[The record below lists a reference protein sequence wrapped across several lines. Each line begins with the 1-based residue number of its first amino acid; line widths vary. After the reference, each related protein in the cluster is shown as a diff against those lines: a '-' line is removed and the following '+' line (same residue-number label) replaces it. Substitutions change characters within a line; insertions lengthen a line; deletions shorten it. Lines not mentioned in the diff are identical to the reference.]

1 MTIDFGKVERY
12 IEDRGF
18 GFVSHTFAKIPHKEV
33 FFHIKVIKR
42 THSDLAQVLDRT
54 AIIEKVYFW
63 YEYKTSPK
71 GQEVLAILDL
81 KQIRQKYADHIADFI
96 ETIKTS
102 WMDVGKPLSE
112 SLIKATSDLLMPD
125 EVNQLTTNREMLEV
139 EQRIH
144 QEELQKAEVARLQAI
159 AEQRAAQERAEA
171 ARNQA
176 IAERRASQE
185 RVEEEEFRQ
194 LVAEILALRFTQS
207 KQVSAYIVRNRLG
220 HKYKHI
226 SGILQM
232 ELGGNVWNFNG
243 GFPPN
248 IYARLCDALG
258 LGNQGSRAVPLA
270 FTPYKDIIEH

>member
-33 FFHIKVIKR
+33 FFHIKVVKR
-42 THSDLAQVLDRT
+42 THPELAQALDRT

-63 YEYKTSPK
+63 YEYRTSPK
-71 GQEVLAILDL
+71 GQEVLAILEL
-81 KQIRQKYADHIADFI
+81 KQIRHKYADHVAGFI

-102 WMDVGKPLSE
+102 WMNVGKPLPE

-125 EVNQLTTNREMLEV
+125 EVNQLATNREMLEV
-139 EQRIH
+139 EKRIH
-144 QEELQKAEVARLQAI
+144 QEELQKAEAARLQAI

-171 ARNQA
+171 ARLQA
-176 IAERRASQE
+176 IAEQKAAQE
-185 RVEEEEFRQ
+185 GVEEEEFRQ
-194 LVAEILALRFTQS
+194 LVEEISALRFTQS

-220 HKYKHI
+220 HKYKQI

-232 ELGGNVWNFNG
+232 ELGGEVWNFNG

-270 FTPYKDIIEH
+270 FTPYKDII

>member
-33 FFHIKVIKR
+33 FFHIKVVKR
-42 THSDLAQVLDRT
+42 THPELAQALDRT

-63 YEYKTSPK
+63 YEYRTSPK
-71 GQEVLAILDL
+71 GQEVLAILEL
-81 KQIRQKYADHIADFI
+81 KQIRHKYADHVAGFI

-102 WMDVGKPLSE
+102 WMNVGKPLPE

-125 EVNQLTTNREMLEV
+125 EVNQLATNREMLEV
-139 EQRIH
+139 EKRIH
-144 QEELQKAEVARLQAI
+144 QEELQKAEAARLQAI

-171 ARNQA
+171 ARLQA
-176 IAERRASQE
+176 IAEQKAAQE
-185 RVEEEEFRQ
+185 GVEEEEFRQ
-194 LVAEILALRFTQS
+194 LVEEISALRFTQS
-207 KQVSAYIVRNRLG
+207 KQVSAYIVHNRLG

-232 ELGGNVWNFNG
+232 ELGGEVW
-243 GFPPN
+243 
-248 IYARLCDALG
+248 
-258 LGNQGSRAVPLA
+258 
-270 FTPYKDIIEH
+270 

>member
-33 FFHIKVIKR
+33 FFHIKVVKR
-42 THSDLAQVLDRT
+42 THPELAQALDRT

-63 YEYKTSPK
+63 YEYRTSPK
-71 GQEVLAILDL
+71 GQEVLAILEL
-81 KQIRQKYADHIADFI
+81 KQIRHKYADHVAGFI

-102 WMDVGKPLSE
+102 WMNVGKPLPE

-125 EVNQLTTNREMLEV
+125 EVNQLATNREMLEV
-139 EQRIH
+139 EKRIH
-144 QEELQKAEVARLQAI
+144 QEELQKAEAARLQAI

-171 ARNQA
+171 ARLQA
-176 IAERRASQE
+176 IAEQKAAQE
-185 RVEEEEFRQ
+185 GVEEEEFRQ
-194 LVAEILALRFTQS
+194 LVEEISALRFTQS
-207 KQVSAYIVRNRLG
+207 KQVSAYIVSNRLG

-232 ELGGNVWNFNG
+232 ELGGEVWNFNG

-270 FTPYKDIIEH
+270 FTPYKDII

>member
-1 MTIDFGKVERY
+1 
-12 IEDRGF
+12 

-33 FFHIKVIKR
+33 FFHIKVVKR
-42 THSDLAQVLDRT
+42 THPELAQALDRT

-63 YEYKTSPK
+63 YEYRTSPK
-71 GQEVLAILDL
+71 GQEVLAILEL
-81 KQIRQKYADHIADFI
+81 KQIRHKYADHVAGFI

-102 WMDVGKPLSE
+102 WMNVGKPLPE

-125 EVNQLTTNREMLEV
+125 EVNQLATNREMLEV
-139 EQRIH
+139 EKRIH
-144 QEELQKAEVARLQAI
+144 QEELQKAEAARLQAI
-159 AEQRAAQERAEA
+159 AEQKAAQEG
-171 ARNQA
+171 
-176 IAERRASQE
+176 
-185 RVEEEEFRQ
+185 VEEEEFRQ
-194 LVAEILALRFTQS
+194 LVEEISALRFTQS

-232 ELGGNVWNFNG
+232 ELGGEVWNFNG

-270 FTPYKDIIEH
+270 FTPYKDII

>member
-33 FFHIKVIKR
+33 FFHIKVVKR
-42 THSDLAQVLDRT
+42 THPELAQALDRT

-63 YEYKTSPK
+63 YEYRTSPK
-71 GQEVLAILDL
+71 GQEVLAILEL
-81 KQIRQKYADHIADFI
+81 KQIRHKYADHVAGFI

-102 WMDVGKPLSE
+102 WMNVGKPLPE
-112 SLIKATSDLLMPD
+112 SLLKATSDLLMPD
-125 EVNQLTTNREMLEV
+125 EVNQLATNREMLEV
-139 EQRIH
+139 EKRIH
-144 QEELQKAEVARLQAI
+144 QEELQKAEAARLQAI

-171 ARNQA
+171 ARLQA
-176 IAERRASQE
+176 IAEQKAAQE
-185 RVEEEEFRQ
+185 GVEEEEFRQ
-194 LVAEILALRFTQS
+194 LVEEISALRFTQS

-232 ELGGNVWNFNG
+232 ELGGEVWNFNG

-270 FTPYKDIIEH
+270 FTPYKDII

>member
-33 FFHIKVIKR
+33 FFHIKVVKR
-42 THSDLAQVLDRT
+42 THPELAQALDRT

-63 YEYKTSPK
+63 YEYRTSPK
-71 GQEVLAILDL
+71 GQEVLAILEL
-81 KQIRQKYADHIADFI
+81 KQIRHKYADHVAGFI

-102 WMDVGKPLSE
+102 WMNVGKPLPE
-112 SLIKATSDLLMPD
+112 SLIKATSDFLMPD
-125 EVNQLTTNREMLEV
+125 EVNHLATNREMLEV
-139 EQRIH
+139 EKRIH
-144 QEELQKAEVARLQAI
+144 QEELQKAEAARLQAI

-171 ARNQA
+171 ARLQA
-176 IAERRASQE
+176 IAEQKAAQE
-185 RVEEEEFRQ
+185 GVEEEEFRQ
-194 LVAEILALRFTQS
+194 LVEEISALRFTQS

-232 ELGGNVWNFNG
+232 ELGGEVWNFNG

-270 FTPYKDIIEH
+270 FTPYKDII

>member
-33 FFHIKVIKR
+33 FFHIKVVKR
-42 THSDLAQVLDRT
+42 THPELAQALDRT

-63 YEYKTSPK
+63 YEYRTSPK
-71 GQEVLAILDL
+71 GQEVLAILEL
-81 KQIRQKYADHIADFI
+81 KQIRHKYADHVAGFI

-102 WMDVGKPLSE
+102 WMNVGKPLPE

-125 EVNQLTTNREMLEV
+125 EVNQLATNREMLEV
-139 EQRIH
+139 EKRIH
-144 QEELQKAEVARLQAI
+144 QEELQKAEAARLQAI

-171 ARNQA
+171 ARLQA
-176 IAERRASQE
+176 IAEQKAAQE
-185 RVEEEEFRQ
+185 GVEEEEFRQ
-194 LVAEILALRFTQS
+194 LVEEISALRFTQS

-232 ELGGNVWNFNG
+232 ELGGEVWNFNG

-258 LGNQGSRAVPLA
+258 LGNQGSR
-270 FTPYKDIIEH
+270 